1 MAQISSYPLLTPQLG
16 DSILGSN
23 TVDSTGNPVIG
34 NPTVQYSISSVKSIV
49 SQNFV
54 QQLYS
59 SSVIPITPPQ
69 DNTGASIKF
78 GATDTGSPLTDS
90 VYYTAA
96 TNSFTFRTLGTYYIQ
111 LAYNTRGNG
120 GTEPKFAFIT
130 KDSAGAQVGPTVLD
144 QTYRQNTTQN
154 NKIINIEIMLNIT
167 TTSSVYT
174 FHAAQEAIASG
185 TLVKNDIAAGW
196 TSVPSAGITI
206 SKLF

>member
-1 MAQISSYPLLTPQLG
+1 MAQISSYPLIVPQLG
-16 DSILGSN
+16 DSLLGSN
-23 TVDSTGNPVIG
+23 IVDSSGTPVLG

-49 SQNFV
+49 AQNFV

-59 SSVIPITPPQ
+59 SSAITITPPQ

-78 GATDTGSPLTDS
+78 GAADVNDGTGH
-90 VYYTAA
+90 VFYTAA
-96 TNSFTFRTLGTYYIQ
+96 ANSFTFVTLGTYYIQ

-174 FHAAQEAIASG
+174 FHAAQENIASG
-185 TLVKNDIAAGW
+185 TLVVDAIAAGW

>member
-1 MAQISSYPLLTPQLG
+1 MAQISSYPLIAPQLG
-16 DSILGSN
+16 DSLLGSN
-23 TVDSTGNPVIG
+23 IVDSSGTPVLG

-49 SQNFV
+49 AQNFV

-59 SSVIPITPPQ
+59 SSAITITPPQ

-78 GATDTGSPLTDS
+78 GAADTGNPLTDN

-111 LAYNTRGNG
+111 LAYNTKGNG
-120 GTEPKFAFIT
+120 GTAPKFAFIV
-130 KDSAGAQVGPTVLD
+130 KDSQGAQVGPTILD
-144 QTYRQNTTQN
+144 QTYRQTTTQN
-154 NKIINIEIMLNIT
+154 NKLINIEIMLNIT
-167 TTSSVYT
+167 TASSVYT
-174 FHAAQEAIASG
+174 FHAAQEDIASG
-185 TLVKNDIAAGW
+185 ALVVDAIAAGW

>member
-1 MAQISSYPLLTPQLG
+1 MAQISSYPLIAPQLG
-16 DSILGSN
+16 DSLLGSN
-23 TVDSTGNPVIG
+23 IVDSSGTPVLG

-49 SQNFV
+49 AQNFV

-69 DNTGASIKF
+69 DNAGASIKF
-78 GATDTGSPLTDS
+78 GAADTGNPLTDN

-96 TNSFTFRTLGTYYIQ
+96 ANSFTFRTLGTYYIQ

-120 GTEPKFAFIT
+120 GTAPKLAFIV
-130 KDSAGAQVGPTVLD
+130 KDSQGAQVGPTILD
-144 QTYRQNTTQN
+144 QTYRQNTSQN
-154 NKIINIEIMLNIT
+154 NKLINIEIMLNIT
-167 TTSSVYT
+167 SISSLYT
-174 FHAAQEAIASG
+174 FHAAQEDIASG
-185 TLVKNDIAAGW
+185 ALVVDAIAAGW